1 MSLKVTLPLLS
12 SVFMLLAIGCGPAP
26 QPVPKK
32 GSATPSPTAAAQ
44 SADAAITV
52 GDWGPRQTSLSQGFN
67 VQPNGDS
74 AMFVQVKGLRVD
86 PKNYITFGGLRIS
99 GLTQTTNLVTF
110 AVPKSIYSTVGDKS
124 IVLHEASSGRSVNV
138 GIFKVQSSAKPL
150 STTSDSPS
158 SARSDSTASF
168 ETGLSTNSPVRGNW

>member
-1 MSLKVTLPLLS
+1 
-12 SVFMLLAIGCGPAP
+12 MLLAIGCGPAP

-52 GDWGPRQTSLSQGFN
+52 GDWGPRQTFLSQGFN

-138 GIFKVQSSAKPL
+138 GIFKVQPAG
-150 STTSDSPS
+150 TSLNTADESPV
-158 SARSDSTASF
+158 SARS
-168 ETGLSTNSPVRGNW
+168 ETIAPVGGSSLTTNPPGRANW